1 LYEHHHIHDF
11 IEFFRATKQGI
22 SQKCAALYRSGQSL
36 HQIVRETGI
45 PKTTVIEALQSIG
58 FVPAN
63 TAGRKSKSSALNMR
77 APKGTP
83 PYGFSWLRGRLVVNP
98 AEIENVRTIIQL
110 RQKDHTLR
118 AITDHLNSLGRR
130 TRSGKPW
137 EHSVIR
143 RIFLRHK
150 KNPNLLEEVLSWV
163 SPN

>member
-1 LYEHHHIHDF
+1 MSEHHQYHDF
-11 IEFFRATKQGI
+11 IEFFRATRQGI

-36 HQIVRETGI
+36 RQIVRETGI
-45 PKTTVIEALQSIG
+45 PKTTVIEALQAIG
-58 FVPAN
+58 FVPAKAAN
-63 TAGRKSKSSALNMR
+63 RKSKASTQVMR
-77 APKGTP
+77 APKGVP

-110 RQKDHTLR
+110 RQKNHTLR
-118 AITDHLNSLGRR
+118 SIADHLNGLGRR
-130 TRSGKPW
+130 TRSGTPW

-143 RIFLRHK
+143 RVVLRHK

>member
-1 LYEHHHIHDF
+1 MSEHYQAHDF

-36 HQIVRETGI
+36 RQIVRETGI
-45 PKTTVIEALQSIG
+45 PKTTVIEALQAIG
-58 FVPAN
+58 FVPAKA
-63 TAGRKSKSSALNMR
+63 AGRKPTSSVLAMR
-77 APKGTP
+77 PPKGIP

-118 AITDHLNSLGRR
+118 AIADHLNGLGRR
-130 TRSGKPW
+130 TRSGTPW

-143 RIFLRHK
+143 RVVLRHK

-163 SPN
+163 SPS

>member
-1 LYEHHHIHDF
+1 MSEHHQHHDF
-11 IEFFRATKQGI
+11 IDFFRATRQGI
-22 SQKCAALYRSGQSL
+22 SQKCAELYRSGQSL
-36 HQIVRETGI
+36 RQIVRETGI

-63 TAGRKSKSSALNMR
+63 AASRKAKASAQVMR
-77 APKGTP
+77 APKGVP

-110 RQKDHTLR
+110 GQKNYTLR
-118 AITDHLNSLGRR
+118 AIADHLNGLGIR
-130 TRSGKPW
+130 TRSDTPW

-143 RIFLRHK
+143 RVILRHK

>member
-1 LYEHHHIHDF
+1 MSEHHQSHDF
-11 IEFFRATKQGI
+11 IEFFRATRQGI
-22 SQKCAALYRSGQSL
+22 SQKCAELYRSGQSL
-36 HQIVRETGI
+36 RQIVRETGI
-45 PKTTVIEALQSIG
+45 PKTTVIEALQAIG
-58 FVPAN
+58 FVPAKA
-63 TAGRKSKSSALNMR
+63 AGRKPKSSALTMR
-77 APKGTP
+77 PPKGVP

-118 AITDHLNSLGRR
+118 YIADHLNGLGRR
-130 TRSGKPW
+130 TRSGTPW

-143 RIFLRHK
+143 RVVLRHK